1 MSTPPPA
8 RQPQAALPFSSL
20 PLSRHALDRDY
31 LGRNREG
38 LFDELWGDPATRV
51 LVLWKG
57 NALLG
62 ANGRLALLPTDRVP
76 DAELR
81 LYLGRSLAGDSR
93 GLPIVAAQIGD
104 EAAVRL
110 NSDPAAW
117 ANLRVVGNT
126 LNDLDAGLFTAALAL
141 ANWHTSHG
149 FSPRTGAP
157 TVPDQGGW
165 VRRNLDDGSE
175 IFPRTDP
182 AIIVG
187 IVDSQD
193 RILLGHNAMWDANR
207 YSLLAG
213 FVEPGESLESAV
225 IREVFEESGI
235 RVVDPM
241 YLGSQ
246 PWPFPASLMLG
257 FSARVDPDHESTLT
271 PDGTEILDLRWF
283 SRAELADSL
292 GEIFLPGSTSIARAI
307 LERWYGG
314 PIDDGQQ

>member
-62 ANGRLALLPTDRVP
+62 ANGRLALLPADRVP

-81 LYLGRSLAGDSR
+81 LYLGRSLARDSL

-141 ANWHTSHG
+141 ANWHRSHG

-157 TVPDQGGW
+157 TVPEQGGW
-165 VRRNLDDGSE
+165 VRRNVDDGSE

-235 RVVDPM
+235 RVVDPV

-257 FSARVDPDHESTLT
+257 FSARVDPHRESTLT

-292 GEIFLPGSTSIARAI
+292 GEIYLPGSTSIARAI
-307 LERWYGG
+307 LEKWYGG
-314 PIDDGQQ
+314 PIDDGQK